1 MATVRITSQT
11 VSKAD
16 ALRKSVRGLLRGQQC
31 IPRPEQGL
39 DDGCLA
45 QRFRRAARVR
55 SAFDFFWHR
64 AVVLNVRWSFA
75 TGIFSA
81 RASAF
86 AVGENVDIFF
96 AGT

>member
-1 MATVRITSQT
+1 MLFALLGAVCSFHL
-11 VSKAD
+11 D
-16 ALRKSVRGLLRGQQC
+16 ALV
-31 IPRPEQGL
+31 
-39 DDGCLA
+39 
-45 QRFRRAARVR
+45 FRRAARVR
-55 SAFDFFWHR
+55 SAFDFFWHP

-75 TGIFSA
+75 TRIFTV